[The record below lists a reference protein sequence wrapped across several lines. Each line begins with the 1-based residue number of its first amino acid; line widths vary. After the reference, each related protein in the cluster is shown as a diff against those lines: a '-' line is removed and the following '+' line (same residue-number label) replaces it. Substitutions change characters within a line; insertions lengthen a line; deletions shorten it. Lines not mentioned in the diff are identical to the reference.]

1 MLVAIKMG
9 KSQACILKTG
19 DLRRDL
25 TLNFIPA
32 NACQQGASE
41 KFTTRT
47 GQASTFI
54 NQGWQRIAAQ
64 DGSLFY
70 ERQMQANIQLRVFP
84 SQRDSLLECPA
95 RHKQRGTRY
104 DPVLK
109 GPKDPPGNSRSQS
122 PVIGVNNQLFQ
133 GAEIRAAA
141 RISCRIF
148 IRNLTSSRI
157 ILKITSGL
165 ARVDVPR
172 FLGK

>member
-25 TLNFIPA
+25 TLNFSPA
-32 NACQQGASE
+32 NACQQVASE

-47 GQASTFI
+47 EQASTFI

-70 ERQMQANIQLRVFP
+70 ERQMQANIQFQVLP
-84 SQRDSLLECPA
+84 SQRDSLLECTP

-104 DPVLK
+104 DSVLK
-109 GPKDPPGNSRSQS
+109 RPQDPSVDSRCKSK
-122 PVIGVNNQLFQ
+122 VIRVNNQLFQ
-133 GAEIRAAA
+133 CSETRAA

-148 IRNLTSSRI
+148 IRNATSSRI

-165 ARVDVPR
+165 ARVEVPR